1 VTGEPE
7 FLLAISYDITDAK
20 LAADA
25 LTRARTEADRANRAK
40 SEFLSRMSHELRTPL
55 NAVLGFA
62 QLLELDVSPDH
73 RASVAQ
79 IRRAGVH
86 LLDLINEVLDISRI
100 ESGQLALSSEPVLV
114 SDVVQEA
121 LDLIRPLADARG
133 LELTLEPSLT
143 LGRHIVADRQRIKQ
157 VLLNLLSNAVK
168 YNRPGGS
175 INVSCRAVDGP
186 DGPRVGIT
194 FTDTGVGIDDA
205 DLDRLF
211 VPFDRLGA
219 EQTDVEGTGVGLAL
233 SLRLVEAMGGN
244 LTVES
249 VRGQGSAFTV
259 SMAAALASADPL
271 ATEQRPPFVDEA
283 SADAVDGAPSYTVL
297 CIEDN
302 TSNVRL
308 IEQVV
313 ARRSGWQVIHARQ
326 GDLGLELAT
335 SWAAG
340 PGLDLVL
347 LDLHLPD
354 MHGYDVLRQL
364 RSQPSTADVAI
375 VALSADATPGQIK
388 RLLAAGADRYLT
400 KPFDVAELLGILDR
414 IAAGDRPAEVSDDA
428 VQV

>member
-1 VTGEPE
+1 
-7 FLLAISYDITDAK
+7 
-20 LAADA
+20 
-25 LTRARTEADRANRAK
+25 
-40 SEFLSRMSHELRTPL
+40 
-55 NAVLGFA
+55 
-62 QLLELDVSPDH
+62 
-73 RASVAQ
+73 
-79 IRRAGVH
+79 
-86 LLDLINEVLDISRI
+86 
-100 ESGQLALSSEPVLV
+100 
-114 SDVVQEA
+114 
-121 LDLIRPLADARG
+121 
-133 LELTLEPSLT
+133 
-143 LGRHIVADRQRIKQ
+143 
-157 VLLNLLSNAVK
+157 
-168 YNRPGGS
+168 
-175 INVSCRAVDGP
+175 
-186 DGPRVGIT
+186 
-194 FTDTGVGIDDA
+194 
-205 DLDRLF
+205 
-211 VPFDRLGA
+211 
-219 EQTDVEGTGVGLAL
+219 
-233 SLRLVEAMGGN
+233 
-244 LTVES
+244 
-249 VRGQGSAFTV
+249 
-259 SMAAALASADPL
+259 
-271 ATEQRPPFVDEA
+271 VDEA